1 MGSYSGFLVAFLAE
15 DLAARSQHPY
25 PASPWPDAS
34 RPRNSPGCPHGTTP
48 SYHSQVERV
57 PKPLGS
63 LLHPQGSLSREMKG
77 KGRPRPRGLTSPEPS
92 AKPSRGTISQL
103 CAIP

>member
-57 PKPLGS
+57 PKPEG
-63 LLHPQGSLSREMKG
+63 PQTFSVESKDPHGGFTG
-77 KGRPRPRGLTSPEPS
+77 KNP
-92 AKPSRGTISQL
+92 
-103 CAIP
+103 